1 MKLYVLTDFDRIE
14 KVNAKELR
22 RLIAGSRISA
32 FKRTDGWVK
41 VDEGPIRGSG
51 GRSDY
56 NGPERREIRQRPLE
70 EVKGVHYCTLPRR
83 DAGKAH

>member
-1 MKLYVLTDFDRIE
+1 MKLYVLTDFDNVE

-22 RLIAGSRISA
+22 RLIAGNRISA
-32 FKRTDGWVK
+32 FKRADGWVK

-51 GRSDY
+51 GDY

-70 EVKGVHYCTLPRR
+70 EIRGVHYCTLSQS
-83 DAGKAH
+83 K